1 MLKPKRQLSN
11 RIGCAESSGADEGD
25 ETEKRNGVAWTQLI
39 WPWLFSVSE
48 LYETSKNINS
58 GFYLSD
64 VLKPPVFKRV
74 V

>member
-1 MLKPKRQLSN
+1 MLKPKGQLSN
-11 RIGCAESSGADEGD
+11 RIASAESLGADEGD
-25 ETEKRNGVAWTQLI
+25 KTEKRNGVAWTQLI
-39 WPWLFSVSE
+39 WPWLFSISDLSE
-48 LYETSKNINS
+48 MSKNINS